1 MSSNLTNQSCSLPA
15 NLKSAEDW
23 ADDGFDWGVEDPR
36 PFRDAQ
42 IQRYRQIQADALRW
56 AYEQRASVQGYARII
71 ELANQL
77 DPKPEEKL

>member
-42 IQRYRQIQADALRW
+42 IQRYRQIQADALRY
-56 AYEQRASVQGYARII
+56 AAGFIPQGWSKRSSLII
-71 ELANQL
+71 EANQL
-77 DPKPEEKL
+77 DPIL